1 MGDSQGNLFPLEFNR
16 SIHLEA
22 RPECVSG
29 ESGSLLMRV
38 LMDRLGYPEL
48 FARHLCDPR
57 DAARVKHPFIEL
69 LRTALLMLVQGW
81 GDQSDVQL
89 LRDDPALR
97 LAVSSRRGQ
106 RPLREADGR
115 EPDGLCSQP
124 TLSRLVQDL
133 GLPENVSG
141 LLAFLLDAAE
151 RRLRLRLGL
160 GQGVRLRETTVD
172 LDSLPRE
179 AFGHQPGSAWNRHY
193 GMRCYHP
200 VVARSEWGDYL
211 GAKLRPGN
219 VHTADGGLA
228 FVLPILGRARAW
240 AEQVW
245 LRIDAGYPEPKLL
258 EALEEE
264 GVLYVARLK
273 TNAVLERLAAP
284 YLALPRDSASG
295 EERVW
300 THELQYQA
308 GSWTHPRRVVLVIV
322 ERARE
327 QGELFIDHFFLLS
340 NASVAITGEA
350 LLKRYRKRGAA
361 EKDFG
366 DWNQAVGGPLSSA
379 PRPKT
384 HYRGREVEAPYEEP
398 DSFAANEARLLLELI
413 AANLL
418 HAGAELLARDEA
430 REAGRMSRERFRH
443 LVLKV
448 TGRALLGS
456 GTIRFV
462 IDAAR
467 AALWSRF
474 MRMLNQRYPARG
486 SPALRTLPVPA

>member
-1 MGDSQGNLFPLEFNR
+1 MGDSQGNLFSLEFNR
-16 SIHLEA
+16 SIHLQA

-29 ESGSLLMRV
+29 ESGALLMRE

-48 FARHLCDPR
+48 LARHLLDAR
-57 DAARVKHPFIEL
+57 DSARVKHPFMEL

-89 LRDDPALR
+89 LREDPALR

-106 RPLREADGR
+106 RPLRGADGR
-115 EPDGLCSQP
+115 EPEGLCSQA
-124 TLSRLVQDL
+124 TLSRLTQDL
-133 GLPENVSG
+133 GIPENVSG

-151 RRLRLRLGL
+151 RRMGL
-160 GQGVRLRETTVD
+160 GRGVRLWETTVD

-179 AFGHQPGSAWNRHY
+179 IFGQQPGSAWNGHY
-193 GMRCYHP
+193 RMRCYHP
-200 VVARSEWGDYL
+200 LVARSAWGDYL

-219 VHTADGGLA
+219 VHTADGGLE
-228 FVLPILGRARAW
+228 FVLPILRRARNW

-245 LRIDAGYPEPKLL
+245 LRADAGFPEPHLL
-258 EALEEE
+258 ATLEEE
-264 GVLYVARLK
+264 GFLYVARLK
-273 TNAVLERLAAP
+273 TNAALERLAAP
-284 YLALPRDSASG
+284 LLALPRSPIPDG

-300 THELQYQA
+300 MHELRYQA

-322 ERARE
+322 ERVHE
-327 QGELFIDHFFLLS
+327 QGELFVDHFFLLS
-340 NASVAITGEA
+340 NASVAINGEA

-366 DWNQAVGGPLSSA
+366 DCNQAVGGSLSSA

-398 DSFAANEARLLLELI
+398 DSFAANEARLLLELV

-418 HAGAELLARDEA
+418 HAGAELLERDEA
-430 REAGRMSRERFRH
+430 REAGRMSRERFRQ

-467 AALWSRF
+467 TALWSRF
-474 MRMLNQRYPARG
+474 MRMLNQRYPVRG
-486 SPALRTLPVPA
+486 SPRLQALPVPA

>member
-1 MGDSQGNLFPLEFNR
+1 MGDSQGNLFSLEFNR
-16 SIHLEA
+16 SIHLQA

-29 ESGSLLMRV
+29 ESGALLMRE

-48 FARHLCDPR
+48 LARHLLDPR

-81 GDQSDVQL
+81 GDQSDVQM

-151 RRLRLRLGL
+151 RRMGL
-160 GQGVRLRETTVD
+160 GRGVWLRETTVD

-228 FVLPILGRARAW
+228 FVLPILRRAQTW

-284 YLALPRDSASG
+284 YLARPRDSASG

-308 GSWTHPRRVVLVIV
+308 GSWTHARRVVLVIV
-322 ERARE
+322 ERVRE
-327 QGELFIDHFFLLS
+327 QGELFVDHFFLLS
-340 NASVAITGEA
+340 NASVAINGEA

-366 DWNQAVGGPLSSA
+366 DWNQAVGGPLSST

-418 HAGAELLARDEA
+418 HAGAELLERDEA
-430 REAGRMSRERFRH
+430 HEAGRMSRDRFRQ

-448 TGRALLGS
+448 TGRALLG
-456 GTIRFV
+456 GHRIRFV
-462 IDAAR
+462 IDAVR
-467 AALWSRF
+467 AARWRRF
-474 MRMLNQRYPARG
+474 MRMLNQCYPARG
-486 SPALRTLPVPA
+486 SPALRALPVPA

>member
-1 MGDSQGNLFPLEFNR
+1 MGDSQGNLFSLEFNR
-16 SIHLEA
+16 SIHLEP

-29 ESGSLLMRV
+29 ESGSLLMRE

-48 FARHLCDPR
+48 FARHLRDPR
-57 DAARVKHPFIEL
+57 DAARVTHPFQEL

-124 TLSRLVQDL
+124 TLSRLLQDL

-151 RRLRLRLGL
+151 RRMGV
-160 GQGVRLRETTVD
+160 GPGVRLRETTVD

-179 AFGHQPGSAWNRHY
+179 VFGHQPGSAWNRHY

-211 GAKLRPGN
+211 GARLRPGN

-228 FVLPILGRARAW
+228 FVLPILRRAMEW
-240 AEQVW
+240 AQQVW

-264 GVLYVARLK
+264 GFLYVARLK

-308 GSWTHPRRVVLVIV
+308 GSWTHARRVVLVIV
-322 ERARE
+322 ERVCE
-327 QGELFIDHFFLLS
+327 QGELFVDHFFLLS

-350 LLKRYRKRGAA
+350 LLERYRKRGGA

-366 DWNQAVGGPLSSA
+366 DWNQAVGGSLSSA

-384 HYRGREVEAPYEEP
+384 HYRGREVEAPYDEP

-418 HAGAELLARDEA
+418 HAGAELLERDET

-448 TGRALLGS
+448 SGRALLGS
-456 GTIRFV
+456 RTIRFV

-467 AALWSRF
+467 AELWRRF
-474 MRMLNQRYPARG
+474 MRMMNQRYPARG

>member
-1 MGDSQGNLFPLEFNR
+1 MGDSQGNLFSLEFNR
-16 SIHLEA
+16 SIHLDA

-29 ESGSLLMRV
+29 ESGSLLMRE
-38 LMDRLGYPEL
+38 LMDRLCYPEL
-48 FARHLCDPR
+48 LARHLCDPR
-57 DAARVKHPFIEL
+57 DATRVTHPFEEL
-69 LRTALLMLVQGW
+69 LRTAVLMMVHGW
-81 GDQSDVQL
+81 SDQSDVQL
-89 LRDDPALR
+89 LRDDAALR

-124 TLSRLVQDL
+124 TLSRLLQDL

-160 GQGVRLRETTVD
+160 GQGVRLRETTLD

-179 AFGHQPGSAWNRHY
+179 SFGHQPGSAWNRHY

-228 FVLPILGRARAW
+228 FVLPILRRALEW
-240 AEQVW
+240 AQQVW

-264 GVLYVARLK
+264 GFLYVARVK

-284 YLALPRDSASG
+284 YLALPRDCASG

-322 ERARE
+322 ERERE
-327 QGELFIDHFFLLS
+327 QGELFVDHFFLLS
-340 NASVAITGEA
+340 NASVAITGKA
-350 LLKRYRKRGAA
+350 LLERYRKRGAA

-366 DWNQAVGGPLSSA
+366 DWNQAVGGPLSST

-418 HAGAELLARDEA
+418 HAGAELLERDEA
-430 REAGRMSRERFRH
+430 REAGRMSRERFRQ

-456 GTIRFV
+456 RTIRFV
-462 IDAAR
+462 IDGAR
-467 AALWSRF
+467 AELWCRF
-474 MRMLNQRYPARG
+474 MRMMNQHYPARG

>member
-1 MGDSQGNLFPLEFNR
+1 MGESQGTLFPLEFNR

-29 ESGSLLMRV
+29 DSGSLLMRE
-38 LMDRLGYPEL
+38 LMDRLGYPAL
-48 FARHLCDPR
+48 FARHLRDSRDP
-57 DAARVKHPFIEL
+57 ARVTHPFIEL

-81 GDQSDVQL
+81 SDQSDVKL
-89 LRDDPALR
+89 LRKDPALR

-106 RPLREADGR
+106 RPLREGSGR
-115 EPDGLCSQP
+115 EPEGLCSQP
-124 TLSRLVQDL
+124 TLSRLAQNVGVRD
-133 GLPENVSG
+133 NVSG
-141 LLAFLLDAAE
+141 LGAILLDSTE
-151 RRLRLRLGL
+151 WQRGL
-160 GQGVRLRETTVD
+160 GRGVRLRETTVD

-179 AFGHQPGSAWNRHY
+179 VFGQQPGSAWNGHY
-193 GMRCYHP
+193 RMRCYHP

-228 FVLPILGRARAW
+228 FVLPILRRARQW

-245 LRIDAGYPEPKLL
+245 ARIDAGFPEPHLL
-258 EALEEE
+258 ETLEEE
-264 GVLYVARLK
+264 GFLYVARVK
-273 TNAVLERLAAP
+273 TNAALERLAAP
-284 YLALPRDSASG
+284 FLALPREHAPG

-300 THELQYQA
+300 THELQYKA

-322 ERARE
+322 ERERE
-327 QGELFIDHFFLLS
+327 QGELFADHFFLLS
-340 NASVAITGEA
+340 NASVAVTGEA
-350 LLKRYRKRGAA
+350 LLGRYRQRGTA

-366 DWNQAVGGPLSSA
+366 DWNQALDVALSSA

-384 HYRGREVEAPYEEP
+384 HYRGREVEAPYDEP
-398 DSFAANEARLLLELI
+398 DSFAANEARLLLSLV
-413 AANLL
+413 AANLM
-418 HAGAELLARDEA
+418 HAGTELLE
-430 REAGRMSRERFRH
+430 REEGGRMSRVRFRQ
-443 LVLKV
+443 LLLKV

-456 GTIRFV
+456 HRIRFV

-467 AALWSRF
+467 AGLWSRF
-474 MRMLNQRYPARG
+474 MRRLNQRYPARG